1 MKDLLKTTLLM
12 ANIAVVGIGLQGPAT
27 AQVPPSPVF
36 NDSQPG
42 SVLVFPKFDES
53 ENTATQLR
61 ITNTHDSEYVG
72 VRFDIICPGEK
83 GFKAKSRCE
92 ATDVHLRISPHG
104 TVVFDVGP
112 YAPCDEGFVVAIA
125 EEAPATATQPSSG
138 RPISWNYL
146 TGSYHIISSDA
157 AEADQAIAIQS
168 SQPVFD
174 PAAPVYLDPEGDG
187 LQFGTPVSG
196 AGTQDYVPLGTTL
209 YTDFRAGGM
218 VADQEGEQLGSE
230 LVLLS
235 LDIIVGAQNPP
246 TLVNINF
253 WNENQVQYS
262 AAVEY
267 VCWTRLPLEEISEL
281 FLADNLGTATGSMT
295 LTPAENCPIA
305 GACGPGLLPPYQ
317 PVILGAIN
325 EYGAGFQTKR
335 NLYHDDVPNS
345 TIYTTNLPAPVATPP
360 AVE

>member
-1 MKDLLKTTLLM
+1 M
-12 ANIAVVGIGLQGPAT
+12 
-27 AQVPPSPVF
+27 
-36 NDSQPG
+36 
-42 SVLVFPKFDES
+42 
-53 ENTATQLR
+53 
-61 ITNTHDSEYVG
+61 
-72 VRFDIICPGEK
+72 
-83 GFKAKSRCE
+83 
-92 ATDVHLRISPHG
+92 
-104 TVVFDVGP
+104 
-112 YAPCDEGFVVAIA
+112 
-125 EEAPATATQPSSG
+125 
-138 RPISWNYL
+138 

-168 SQPVFD
+168 IQPD
-174 PAAPVYLDPEGDG
+174 GTLLDPEGDG
-187 LQFGTPVSG
+187 LQFGTPAIG
-196 AGTQDYVPLGTTL
+196 AGTQDYVALGTTL

-262 AAVEY
+262 ASVEY

-305 GACGPGLLPPYQ
+305 GACLPQGPLTPYR
-317 PVILGAIN
+317 PVILGAID

-335 NLYHDDVPNS
+335 NLYHDNVPNG
-345 TIYTTNLPAPVATPP
+345 TIYSTNLPAPAAPP
-360 AVE
+360 AIE

>member
-12 ANIAVVGIGLQGPAT
+12 ANIAVFGIGLQGPAT
-27 AQVPPSPVF
+27 AQPPSPVF

-72 VRFDIICPGEK
+72 VRLDIICPGVK
-83 GFKAKSRCE
+83 GFKAESRCE
-92 ATDVHLRISPHG
+92 ATDVHRRISPHG

-168 SQPVFD
+168 FQPDFD
-174 PAAPVYLDPEGDG
+174 PAAPTFLDPEGDG
-187 LQFGTPVSG
+187 LQFGTPEGSTG
-196 AGTQDYVPLGTTL
+196 QQDYVALGTTL
-209 YTDFRAGGM
+209 YTDFRAVGP
-218 VADQEGEQLGSE
+218 VPDQPEEQLGSE

-262 AAVEY
+262 ASVEY
-267 VCWTRLPLEEISEL
+267 VCWTRLPLEEIGDL

>member
-1 MKDLLKTTLLM
+1 MKGLLKTTLLM
-12 ANIAVVGIGLQGPAT
+12 TNIAVFGIGLQGPAR
-27 AQVPPSPVF
+27 AQIV

-53 ENTATQLR
+53 ENHATQLR
-61 ITNTHDSEYVG
+61 ITNTHDSQYVG
-72 VRFDIICPGEK
+72 VRLDIICPGVK
-83 GFKAKSRCE
+83 GFEAESRCE
-92 ATDVHLRISPHG
+92 STDVHRRISPHG

-112 YAPCDEGFVVAIA
+112 YAQCDEGFVVAIA
-125 EEAPATATQPSSG
+125 EQAPATATQPSSG

-168 SQPVFD
+168 IWPAFD
-174 PAAPVYLDPEGDG
+174 PSAPTFLDPEGDG
-187 LQFGTPVSG
+187 LQFGTPEGSTG
-196 AGTQDYVPLGTTL
+196 LQDYVALGTTL
-209 YTDFRAGGM
+209 YTDFRAGGV
-218 VADQEGEQLGSE
+218 VADQPEEQLGSE

-235 LDIIVGAQNPP
+235 LDIIAGAQNPP

-262 AAVEY
+262 ASVEY
-267 VCWTRLPLEEISEL
+267 VCWTRLPLEEISDL

-305 GACGPGLLPPYQ
+305 GACQPGALLPYR
-317 PVILGAIN
+317 PVILGAID

-335 NLYHDDVPNS
+335 NLYHDNVPNS
-345 TIYTTNLPAPVATPP
+345 TIYTTNLPAVPP
-360 AVE
+360 AIE